1 MENVRRC
8 VYLAGPVEYE
18 GDTWRERARAFL
30 EKLGFET
37 IDPIRGEQLKR
48 VGKHIESDVPDKV
61 IVMRDLNDLR
71 RVALTGGLVVM
82 NLSTTSDRRKPI
94 GTLFELQ
101 WCYDNQVPVIAV
113 MGRDCG
119 PNYRTHPW
127 IRTMV
132 TYGAPSVTAALEMV
146 ESYFT

>member
-1 MENVRRC
+1 METVKRF

-18 GDTWRERARAFL
+18 GDTWRGRAGTFV
-30 EKLGFET
+30 EKLGFEP

-71 RVALTGGLVVM
+71 RVALSGGLVVM
-82 NLSTTSDRRKPI
+82 NLSTTSDGRKPI

-113 MGRDCG
+113 MGRDCD

-127 IRTMV
+127 IKTMV
-132 TYGAPSVTAALEMV
+132 TFEATSVTAALEMV